1 MKTFLLKVVQI
12 SAIGLLVSA
21 CSEDDN
27 KNEVPV
33 TYQVSYDL
41 STTQGEWQ
49 SGFADYPVGGEIDW
63 ELTATENSDF
73 NLTSGETSTGYFL
86 HSNNHSDDTQ
96 MYISRKISGLVA
108 NSHYNVSIDLQMATN
123 VNDQCLG
130 IGGAPHAVTVKAG
143 LTRYQP
149 DVNIDDLDHYRL
161 NIDAGSQTN
170 GGLDAQVFGHI
181 GLETLD
187 DCDPQNS
194 LYGVKNFDND
204 DNYFEVIS
212 DENGELWL
220 TLLTDSGFEGA
231 SSIYFTQ
238 VELTFDPSA
247 KQAEGFT
254 VELDFAEPQPNIE
267 SLFYDY
273 PLGRED
279 EWQLT
284 AQPQITVEIEQGGTT
299 SGYLLHSYNRSDDTG
314 MLLHLPIKGLAANA
328 RYQAEFKTTI
338 ATNVNNLCYGIG
350 GAPHAVT
357 VKAGLSLEKPST
369 KIVEGDD
376 HYRLNIDLG
385 NNAEEGDNAINLGD
399 IGSNN
404 LTDCDPSSVLF
415 DLKEFDSTA
424 LEQELVI
431 ETDESGVLYF
441 SLATDS
447 GFEGPTTMLF
457 IQASVIFTQI
467 SF

>member
-1 MKTFLLKVVQI
+1 MKTFLLKVLQI
-12 SAIGLLVSA
+12 SAIGILVSS

-27 KNEVPV
+27 DVPY
-33 TYQVSYDL
+33 TYQVSYNL
-41 STTQGEWQ
+41 SSTQGEWQ
-49 SGFADYPVGGEIDW
+49 SGFADYPVGGEGDW
-63 ELTATENSDF
+63 ELTAIENSDF
-73 NLTSGETSTGYFL
+73 NLTSGEIGTGYFL

-123 VNDQCLG
+123 VNDQCMG
-130 IGGAPHAVTVKAG
+130 IGGAPHAVSVKAG

-149 DVNIDDLDHYRL
+149 DVNVDELDHYRL
-161 NIDAGSQTN
+161 NIDTGSQTN

-181 GLETLD
+181 GLESLD
-187 DCDPQNS
+187 DCDPGNS

-204 DNYFEVIS
+204 NNHFEVTS

-220 TLLTDSGFEGA
+220 TLLTDSGFEGV

-238 VELTFDPSA
+238 VDLTFDPSA
-247 KQAEGFT
+247 KQAEGFA
-254 VELDFAEPQPNIE
+254 VALDISEPQLNVE

-284 AQPQITVEIEQGGTT
+284 AQPQVIVDLEQGGTT
-299 SGYLLHSYNRSDDTG
+299 TGYLLHSYNRSDDTG
-314 MLLHLPIKGLAANA
+314 MLLHMPIKGLAVNA
-328 RYQAEFKTTI
+328 RYQADFNVTI
-338 ATNVNNLCYGIG
+338 ASNVNDLCYGIG

-357 VKAGLSLEKPST
+357 VKAGLSVNKPQSS
-369 KIVEGDD
+369 IVDGDD

-385 NNAEEGDNAINLGD
+385 NNAQEGGNGINLGD
-399 IGSNN
+399 IGSDS
-404 LTDCDPSSVLF
+404 LLDCDPSSALF
-415 DLKEFDSTA
+415 ALKEFDSTEF
-424 LEQELVI
+424 EQVFVI

-457 IQASVIFTQI
+457 TQASVTFTQV